1 MKVFNSTTGSRAS
14 AFGGA
19 SVAALSIAL
28 FATTFSGAAFAQEAP
43 AVDEGDEIIVTG
55 FRASI
60 ESSIEARR
68 SSDFI
73 ADFISAEDIA
83 GLPDVSI
90 AESLARLPGVS
101 SQRTGGQ
108 ASAINIRG
116 LNQDLVSATLNG
128 REQVSTSGNRTIE
141 FDQYPSELIS
151 QAAVFKSPKASQI
164 EGGVAGK
171 VELRTARPLSNKD
184 SFTAT
189 VNLRGSYN
197 DRAKQNPDVSEY
209 GYRASASIQGKLAND
224 TLGFAL
230 GYSRLFQPN
239 VATRFV
245 QFDFTPA
252 GQNGA
257 PVADLDGNGI
267 PERRGFG
274 FEGIQF
280 GGRETRDGVIGVVQ
294 YEPDPRFRVLIDGY
308 YSRFK
313 SDVRRRGLR
322 VFNPQSGNN
331 IITNPVIVNNAL
343 TGGIFTNNGGGV
355 GTELVNQDESR
366 RDELYTLGGKIEYD
380 FSDNFTGG
388 IDVSY
393 SRGKSFFNNSGVNL
407 QPFTQTAGGLVRT
420 DQIPGLISVN
430 YQLNGLNLPTINS
443 ISTNFTDPTAFRFGG
458 LFIVPQADVDELF
471 AVASDFKVTIDGKF
485 IKSFEFGGR
494 YAQRDARRK
503 ITSFRTFGPDGG
515 PLALL
520 ASDFKVAGF
529 NGGFANAGLP
539 DFIVADI
546 DALLDRGVGTT
557 RIADQSFGFTRDQSF
572 TIAEDVYSGYAQL
585 NFDTIAGSLPF
596 TGNIGLRVVRT
607 EQGSTPQGTGGA
619 GVFRGRKYTD
629 FLPSANL
636 SLQIADSDYLRLS
649 VSRQI
654 SRPRFFELRGSIDAS
669 ARSGITSGS
678 GGNPDLLPYRAN
690 QFDFAYEHYFGRSG
704 VFTVGAFY
712 KDLRSFIIGG
722 TIDPFDFG
730 AEGVRIQPPPLDDPN
745 QTIPTTGR
753 FSAPVN
759 GSGGFVYGF
768 EINFAKTFIEL
779 PAPFDGLGVSVNYS
793 YNQSDLNFTSS
804 RSGLP
809 VDLALPG
816 LSKHVFNPTIFY
828 EKSGFSIRGS
838 GRYRSSFVAPQ
849 IGLDEQIVTNASEF
863 VIDAQVSYTFQEGSA
878 LNGLKLL
885 IQGTN
890 LTDEPTRSF
899 FGARA
904 QTGTIQK
911 FGRSVFVG
919 ASVKF

>member
-1 MKVFNSTTGSRAS
+1 MKVFNQSTGSRAT
-14 AFGGA
+14 AFRGA
-19 SVAALSIAL
+19 SVAALGIAL
-28 FATTFSGAAFAQEAP
+28 FASAFSGTAFAQEAP
-43 AVDEGDEIIVTG
+43 AADEGEEIIVTG
-55 FRASI
+55 IRGSI

-73 ADFISAEDIA
+73 ADFISSEDIA

-141 FDQYPSELIS
+141 FDQYPSELIT

-252 GQNGA
+252 GSNGA
-257 PVADLDGNGI
+257 PVADLNGDGT

-280 GGRETRDGVIGVVQ
+280 GGRETRDGVIGVIQ

-343 TGGIFTNNGGGV
+343 TGGTFTNNGGGV

-366 RDELYTLGGKIEYD
+366 RDELYTLGGKVEYD
-380 FSDNFTGG
+380 FSDSFTGG

-443 ISTNFTDPTAFRFGG
+443 ISTNFTDPAAFRFGG

-471 AVASDFKVTIDGKF
+471 AVASDFKITIDGKF

-520 ASDFKVAGF
+520 ASDFKIAGF

-596 TGNIGLRVVRT
+596 TGNIGLRVIRT

-619 GVFRGRKYTD
+619 GVFRGIKYTD
-629 FLPSANL
+629 FLPSANF
-636 SLQIADSDYLRLS
+636 SLRIADNDYLRLS
-649 VSRQI
+649 VSRQV
-654 SRPRFFELRGSIDAS
+654 SRPRFFELRGSIDFS
-669 ARSGITSGS
+669 VGQNGIPSGG

-690 QFDFAYEHYFGRSG
+690 QFDIAYEHYFGRSG
-704 VFTVGAFY
+704 VFTAGAFY
-712 KDLRSFIIGG
+712 KDLRSFIVNG
-722 TIDPFDFG
+722 IDPAYDFTG
-730 AEGVRIQPPPLDDPN
+730 LGFAPPPVIQP
-745 QTIPTTGR
+745 TTLIGTL
-753 FSAPVN
+753 N
-759 GSGGFVYGF
+759 GPINGNGGFVYGF
-768 EINFAKTFIEL
+768 EVNFAKTFIEL

>member
-1 MKVFNSTTGSRAS
+1 MKVFNKSTGSRTS
-14 AFGGA
+14 TFGGA
-19 SVAALSIAL
+19 SVTALSIAL
-28 FATTFSGAAFAQEAP
+28 FATAFSGTAFAQEAP
-43 AVDEGDEIIVTG
+43 AADDGEEIIVTG
-55 FRASI
+55 IRASI

-73 ADFISAEDIA
+73 ADFISSEDIA

-184 SFTAT
+184 DFTAT
-189 VNLRGSYN
+189 INLRGSYN

-245 QFDFTPA
+245 QFDFTSTDENNP
-252 GQNGA
+252 
-257 PVADLDGNGI
+257 PRSVPDLDGNGI
-267 PERRGFG
+267 PDRRSFG
-274 FEGIQF
+274 FEAIQF
-280 GGRETRDGVIGVVQ
+280 GGRETRDGVIGVIQ
-294 YEPDPRFRVLIDGY
+294 FEPDPKFRVLIDGY

-313 SDVRRRGLR
+313 SDVRRRGYR
-322 VFNPQSGNN
+322 IFDSRNSGN
-331 IITNPVIVNNAL
+331 IVANPIVVNNAL
-343 TGGIFTNNGGGV
+343 TGATITNTGGNGIK
-355 GTELVNQDESR
+355 TELVNQDESR

-380 FSDNFTGG
+380 ISDNFTAAV
-388 IDVSY
+388 DVSY
-393 SRGKSFFNNSGVNL
+393 SRGKSFFNNSGINL
-407 QPFTQTAGGLVRT
+407 RPFTGLQRT
-420 DQIPGLISVN
+420 DQIPGTIAVN
-430 YQLNGLNLPTINS
+430 FQTNGLDLPNIRS
-443 ISTNFTDPTAFRFGG
+443 VSTNFSDPTAFRFDG
-458 LFIVPQADVDELF
+458 LFIVPQIDIDELF
-471 AVASDFKVTIDGKF
+471 AVASDFKVDVDGPF

-494 YAQRDARRK
+494 YAQRDAKRK
-503 ITSFRTFGPDGG
+503 ITSFRTFGPDNG
-515 PLALL
+515 PLALT
-520 ASDFKVAGF
+520 ATDFKIAGF
-529 NGGFANAGLP
+529 RGEFARAGLTN
-539 DFIVADI
+539 FIVADI
-546 DALLDRGVGTT
+546 GALLDRGVGQN
-557 RIADQSFGFTRDQSF
+557 RVADQAFGFTRDQSF
-572 TIAEDVYSGYAQL
+572 TISEDVYSGYAQL

-607 EQGSTPQGTGGA
+607 EQGSVPQGTAGA
-619 GVFRGRKYTD
+619 GIFRGKSYTD

-636 SLQIADSDYLRLS
+636 SLQLADSDYLRLS
-649 VSRQI
+649 ISRQI
-654 SRPRFFELRGSIDAS
+654 SRPRFFELRGSIDLSVAGS
-669 ARSGITSGS
+669 TATAS
-678 GGNPDLLPYRAN
+678 GGNPDLSPYRAN
-690 QFDFAYEHYFGRSG
+690 QFDIAYEHYFGRSG
-704 VFTVGAFY
+704 VVTVGAFY

-722 TIDPFDFG
+722 TISNFDFG
-730 AEGVRIQPPPLDDPN
+730 AEGLTFPPPP
-745 QTIPTTGR
+745 
-753 FSAPVN
+753 APQPSSLIGNFNTPIN
-759 GSGGFVYGF
+759 GNGGFVYGF
-768 EINFAKTFIEL
+768 ELNFAKTFIEL
-779 PAPFDGLGVSVNYS
+779 PAPFDGLGVSANYS
-793 YNQSDLNFTSS
+793 YNQSDLDFTST

-849 IGLDEQIVTNASEF
+849 VGIDEQIVTNASEF
-863 VIDAQVSYTFQEGSA
+863 VVDAQVSYTFQEGSP

-899 FGARA
+899 FGAQA
-904 QTGTIQK
+904 QKGTIQK

-919 ASVKF
+919 ASIKF

>member
-1 MKVFNSTTGSRAS
+1 MKGFNNTTGSRTS
-14 AFGGA
+14 VFRGA
-19 SVAALSIAL
+19 SVAALSLAL
-28 FATTFSGAAFAQEAP
+28 LAASFSGTAFAQEAP
-43 AVDEGDEIIVTG
+43 VEEEGEEIIVTG

-73 ADFISAEDIA
+73 ADFISSEDIA

-245 QFDFTPA
+245 QFDFTSND
-252 GQNGA
+252 QNGA
-257 PVADLDGNGI
+257 PVPDLNGNGV
-267 PERRGFG
+267 PDRRSFG
-274 FEGIQF
+274 FEAIQF
-280 GGRETRDGVIGVVQ
+280 GGRETRDGVIGVIQ
-294 YEPDPRFRVLIDGY
+294 FEPDPKFRVLIDGY

-313 SDVRRRGLR
+313 SDVRRRGYR
-322 VFNPQSGNN
+322 IFDSRNSGN
-331 IITNPVIVNNAL
+331 IVTNPIVVNDAL
-343 TGGIFTNNGGGV
+343 TGATIINTGGNGIK
-355 GTELVNQDESR
+355 TELVNQDESR

-380 FSDNFTGG
+380 ISDNFTAALD
-388 IDVSY
+388 ISY
-393 SRGKSFFNNSGVNL
+393 SRGKSFFNNSGINL
-407 QPFTQTAGGLVRT
+407 RPFTGLQRT
-420 DQIPGLISVN
+420 DQIPGTIAVN
-430 YQLNGLNLPTINS
+430 FQTNGLNLPNIRS
-443 ISTNFTDPTAFRFGG
+443 VSTNFADPTAFRFDG
-458 LFIVPQADVDELF
+458 LFIVPQTDIDELF
-471 AVASDFKVTIDGKF
+471 AVASDFKVDVDGSF

-494 YAQRDARRK
+494 YAQRDAKRT
-503 ITSFRTFGPDGG
+503 ITSFRTFGPDNG
-515 PLALL
+515 PVALL
-520 ASDFKVAGF
+520 PSEVKLAGF
-529 NGGFANAGLP
+529 KGDFSRAGLTN
-539 DFIVADI
+539 FIVADI
-546 DALLDRGVGTT
+546 NSILDRGVGKN
-557 RIADQSFGFTRDQSF
+557 RVANQAFPFTRDQSF
-572 TIAEDVYSGYAQL
+572 TISEDVYSGYAQL
-585 NFDTIAGSLPF
+585 NIDTIAGSLPF
-596 TGNIGLRVVRT
+596 TGNLGLRVVRT
-607 EQGSTPQGTGGA
+607 EQGSIPLGTGGA
-619 GVFRGRKYTD
+619 GIFRGKSYTD

-636 SLQIADSDYLRLS
+636 SLRVADDDYLRLS

-654 SRPRFFELRGSIDAS
+654 SRPRFFELRGGIDAS
-669 ARSGITSGS
+669 STGGFLTGS
-678 GGNPDLLPYRAN
+678 GGNPQLSPYRAN

-704 VFTVGAFY
+704 SLTLGAFY
-712 KDLRSFIIGG
+712 KDIRSFIISGS
-722 TIDPFDFG
+722 INNFDFG
-730 AEGVRIQPPPLDDPN
+730 AAGVRVQPPAPGD
-745 QTIPTTGR
+745 IVPTSLIGR
-753 FSAPVN
+753 FDAPIN
-759 GSGGFVYGF
+759 GQGGFVYGF
-768 EINFAKTFIEL
+768 EANFSKVFTEL
-779 PAPFDGLGVSVNYS
+779 PQPFDGLGVSANYS
-793 YNQSDLNFTSS
+793 YIQSNLNFNSS
-804 RSGLP
+804 RSGQSVAL
-809 VDLALPG
+809 DLPG
-816 LSKHVFNPTIFY
+816 LSKHVFNPTLFY

-838 GRYRSSFVAPQ
+838 GRYRSKFVAPQ
-849 IGLDEQIVTNASEF
+849 VGTEEQIVTNASELI
-863 VIDAQVSYTFQEGSA
+863 IDAQISYTFQENSA
-878 LNGLKLL
+878 LNGLKILV
-885 IQGTN
+885 QGTN

-899 FGARA
+899 FGAEA
-904 QTGTIQK
+904 QTGTIQN

-919 ASVKF
+919 ASFKF

>member
-1 MKVFNSTTGSRAS
+1 MKGFNNATGSRTS
-14 AFGGA
+14 AFRGA
-19 SVAALSIAL
+19 SVAALGFAL
-28 FATTFSGAAFAQEAP
+28 FAAAFSGTAFAQEAP
-43 AVDEGDEIIVTG
+43 APDEGEEIVVSGI
-55 FRASI
+55 RASI

-73 ADFISAEDIA
+73 ADFISSEDIA

-209 GYRASASIQGKLAND
+209 GYRASASIQGKLADD

-280 GGRETRDGVIGVVQ
+280 GGRETRDGVIGVIQ

-313 SDVRRRGLR
+313 SDVRRRGFR
-322 VFNPQSGNN
+322 VFNPQSANN

-366 RDELYTLGGKIEYD
+366 RDELYTLGGKVEYD

-407 QPFTQTAGGLVRT
+407 QPFTQTAGGLART

-443 ISTNFTDPTAFRFGG
+443 ISTNFTNPAAFRFGG
-458 LFIVPQADVDELF
+458 LFIVPQTDVDELF
-471 AVASDFKVTIDGKF
+471 AVASDFKVTVDGKF

-520 ASDFKVAGF
+520 STDFKIAGF

-557 RIADQSFGFTRDQSF
+557 RIADQAFGFTRDQSF

-596 TGNIGLRVVRT
+596 TGNIGVRVVRT
-607 EQGSTPQGTGGA
+607 EQGSTPQGTAGA
-619 GVFRGRKYTD
+619 GIFRGKNYTD

-654 SRPRFFELRGSIDAS
+654 SRPRFFELRGSIDFS
-669 ARSGITSGS
+669 VGQNGLPSGG

-704 VFTVGAFY
+704 VLTAGAFY
-712 KDLRSFIIGG
+712 KDLRSFIING
-722 TIDPFDFG
+722 TDPAYDFAG
-730 AEGVRIQPPPLDDPN
+730 LGFAPPPAV
-745 QTIPTTGR
+745 QPTTLIGTLNG
-753 FSAPVN
+753 PIN

-768 EINFAKTFIEL
+768 EVNFAKTFIEL
-779 PAPFDGLGVSVNYS
+779 PAPFDGLGVSANYS
-793 YNQSDLNFTSS
+793 YNQSDLNFTST

-809 VDLALPG
+809 FDLALPG

-849 IGLDEQIVTNASEF
+849 IGLDEQIVTNASEL
-863 VIDAQVSYTFQEGSA
+863 VVDAQVSYTFQEGSP

-899 FGARA
+899 FGIQA

-919 ASVKF
+919 ASFKF

>member
-1 MKVFNSTTGSRAS
+1 MKVFKNSTGSHMSGFR
-14 AFGGA
+14 GV
-19 SVAALSIAL
+19 SVAALGIAL
-28 FATTFSGAAFAQEAP
+28 FVSTAAYAQEAP
-43 AVDEGDEIIVTG
+43 AAAADEGDEIIVTG

-60 ESSIEARR
+60 ENSIEARR

-73 ADFISAEDIA
+73 ADFISSDDIA

-171 VELRTARPLSNKD
+171 VELRTARPLSNTD
-184 SFTAT
+184 DFTAT
-189 VNLRGSYN
+189 LNLRGSYN

-245 QFDFTPA
+245 QFDFTSNDQS
-252 GQNGA
+252 GN
-257 PVADLDGNGI
+257 PVPDLNGNGI
-267 PERRGFG
+267 PDRRSFG
-274 FEGIQF
+274 FEAIQF
-280 GGRETRDGVIGVVQ
+280 GGRETRDGVIGVLQ
-294 YEPDPRFRVLIDGY
+294 FEPDPKFRVLIDGY

-313 SDVRRRGLR
+313 SDVRRRGYR
-322 VFNPQSGNN
+322 VFDARNSGNVVA
-331 IITNPVIVNNAL
+331 NPIVVNNAL
-343 TGGIFTNNGGGV
+343 TGATITNNSGNGV
-355 GTELVNQDESR
+355 KTELVNQDESR
-366 RDELYTLGGKIEYD
+366 RDELYTIGGNIAYD
-380 FSDNFTGG
+380 FSDKFTGA
-388 IDVSY
+388 IDLSY

-407 QPFTQTAGGLVRT
+407 RPFTQTATGPVRS
-420 DQIPGLISVN
+420 DQIPGLIAVN
-430 YQLNGLNLPTINS
+430 YQTNALNLPNIRS
-443 ISTNFTDPTAFRFGG
+443 ISTNFTDVNIFRFDG
-458 LFIVPQADVDELF
+458 LFIVPQTDIDELK
-471 AVASDFKVTIDGKF
+471 AVSADFKYTVDGSF

-494 YAQRDARRK
+494 YSQRDARRK

-515 PLALL
+515 SLALL
-520 ASDFKVAGF
+520 PSEAKLSGF
-529 NGGFANAGLP
+529 NGDFAAAGLTN
-539 DFIVADI
+539 FIVADI
-546 DALLDRGVGTT
+546 NALLDRGVG
-557 RIADQSFGFTRDQSF
+557 RNRVADQAFGFTRDQSF
-572 TIAEDVYSGYAQL
+572 KISENVYSGYAQL
-585 NFDTIAGSLPF
+585 NIDTIAGSLPF

-607 EQGSTPQGTGGA
+607 EQGSVPQGTSGA
-619 GVFRGRKYTD
+619 GIFRGKNYTD

-636 SLQIADSDYLRLS
+636 SLQLADNDFLRLS

-654 SRPRFFELRGSIDAS
+654 SRPRFFELRGSIDINVTGGNPGA
-669 ARSGITSGS
+669 S
-678 GGNPDLLPYRAN
+678 GGNPNLSPYRAN
-690 QFDFAYEHYFGRSG
+690 QFDIAYEHYFGRSG
-704 VFTVGAFY
+704 LLTVGAFY
-712 KDLRSFIIGG
+712 KDLRSFIISGS
-722 TIDPFDFG
+722 IPNFDFG
-730 AEGVRIQPPPLDDPN
+730 AAGLTFAPPPAP
-745 QTIPTTGR
+745 QPTILIGNLN
-753 FSAPVN
+753 APIN
-759 GSGGFVYGF
+759 GNGGFVYGF
-768 EINFAKTFIEL
+768 EANFVKTFVEL

-793 YNQSDLNFTSS
+793 YDQSDLNFTST

-809 VDLALPG
+809 VALGLPG
-816 LSKHVFNPTIFY
+816 LSKHVLNPTIFY

-849 IGLDEQIVTNASEF
+849 VGTEEQIVTNASEL
-863 VIDAQVSYTFQEGSA
+863 VIDAQISYTFQEGSA

-885 IQGTN
+885 VQGTN

-899 FGARA
+899 FGTQA
-904 QTGTIQK
+904 QTGTIQN

-919 ASVKF
+919 ASFKF